1 MVSETQQGK
10 QSVDGSAGSRRA
22 ALAGKGGDSQTV
34 RRTSQY
40 KDVFRKIEGEHYC
53 SVPLVRGRIRGDDK
67 PTAKKMKAVPSP
79 AIARISSGKLSTV
92 ASLAASNPDIGSLK
106 VDAFDGL
113 DALGRMRLALDTFG
127 DGFALTTSFGIQ
139 AAVSLHLVSQLDRK
153 VPVIWVDTGYLPAET
168 YRYAQKLI
176 GLLGLEVYVAQS
188 DISPARM
195 EALYGRLWET
205 GSVEDLE
212 TYHRIRKVEPL
223 DRVFRELGVT
233 CWASGAREA
242 QTQHR
247 KAMLPLDKVRGR
259 WALRPLLDWSDSDV
273 QEYMQEHDLPPHPLV
288 AKGYSTVGDWHSSGP
303 DTENASGRATR
314 FGGLKQ
320 ECGIH
325 TSGQRKS

>member
-1 MVSETQQGK
+1 MVSDTQRH
-10 QSVDGSAGSRRA
+10 SAGGNAGYKRG
-22 ALAGKGGDSQTV
+22 ALGGKGDGTQTV
-34 RRTSQY
+34 QRTAQY
-40 KDVFRKIEGEHYC
+40 KDMFRKIEGQHFC
-53 SVPLVRGRIRGDDK
+53 SVPLTQGRIKGDDK
-67 PTAKKMKAVPSP
+67 PTTKKMQATPTVGLD
-79 AIARISSGKLSTV
+79 RTSSDKLSTV
-92 ASLAASNPDIGSLK
+92 VSPAAANSVIGGFK
-106 VDAFDGL
+106 VGAFDGL

-176 GLLGLEVYVAQS
+176 GLLGLQVYVAQS

-205 GSVEDLE
+205 GNVEDLE

-242 QTQHR
+242 QTLHR
-247 KAMLPLDKVRGR
+247 KAMLPLDQVRGR

-273 QEYMQEHDLPPHPLV
+273 QEYMQEHDLPQHPLV
-288 AKGYSTVGDWHSSGP
+288 AQGYSTVGDWHSSGP
-303 DTENASGRATR
+303 DSEHSSGRGTR

-325 TSGQRKS
+325 KGS